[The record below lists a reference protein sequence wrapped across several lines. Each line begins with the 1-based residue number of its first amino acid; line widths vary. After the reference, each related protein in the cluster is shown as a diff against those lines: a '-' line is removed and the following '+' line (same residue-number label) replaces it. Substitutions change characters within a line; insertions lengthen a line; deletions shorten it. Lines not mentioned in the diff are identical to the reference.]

1 MEQRN
6 LTGSQNQE
14 TNPFHQK
21 DEYYFQPKFD
31 DFKVTST
38 YITMRDGVRIAATIC
53 IPKGLSTEDKL
64 PTLLYQTRYQRTH
77 HLRLPFRWI
86 WRETVDHYPKTE
98 LFTGNGYVCV
108 YIDVR
113 GCGASYGYRLGPFSE
128 DEVKDG
134 SDIVDWII
142 NQPWSDGNVV
152 SNGISYTGF
161 TSEWLATNNH
171 PAVKS
176 VMPGH
181 SGWDHFFDMIL
192 PGGCFNTAFI
202 QLWSFYGK
210 QLDQNVQNQM
220 KILIPFRWMLMKG
233 VKYVHS
239 DTEYTQLKE
248 AIQEHTNNEAAF
260 DNINDV
266 NHRDD
271 VVKIGSEESA
281 FDTRSLFRYQQEL
294 QKLNIPIYSW
304 ASWLDANFADVVIGR
319 FLNLRNPQ
327 IAIIG
332 DWNHGAHLPANPF
345 YPSRTEVTPSPHD
358 RIKTEISFFNRIL
371 KGDFS
376 EKILYYYTMGEE
388 KWKKSHIWPPLGQ
401 DSQKW
406 YLQENNGLTKNEPQ
420 AKDGADDYKVN
431 FRTTT
436 GLFNRWMAPAGLPID
451 YSNRTK
457 ADKKLLT
464 YTSAPL
470 EKDLEITGNPII
482 TLYLSSTH
490 EDGAV
495 FIYLEEVDE
504 AGNVTYLTDGNLRLL
519 HRKLSSEESPYKI
532 LIPYH
537 TFLKKDA
544 LLLVPHEISEIKFG
558 LHATSV
564 LVKEGHRIRVA
575 IAGADKEVFM
585 RYPAEGKPV
594 ITIER
599 NAKNPSFIDI
609 PIIER
614 K

>member
-1 MEQRN
+1 MPSN
-6 LTGSQNQE
+6 QNRDA
-14 TNPFHQK
+14 NPFHQK
-21 DEYYFQPKFD
+21 DEFFFQSEFE
-31 DFKVTST
+31 DFVVSST
-38 YITMRDGVRIAATIC
+38 YIKMRDGVKIAATIC
-53 IPKGLSTEDKL
+53 IPKSL
-64 PTLLYQTRYQRTH
+64 PPEEKVPALLYQTRYQRTH
-77 HLRLPFRWI
+77 HFRLPFRWL

-98 LFTGNGYVCV
+98 LFTANGYVCV
-108 YIDVR
+108 YVDVR

-142 NQPWSDGNVV
+142 KQPWSDGNIV

-161 TSEWLATNNH
+161 TAEWLATNNH

-181 SGWDHFFDMIL
+181 SGWDPFYDMIF

-210 QLDQNVQNQM
+210 QLDHNVQKQM

-239 DTEYTQLKE
+239 DTDYTQLKE
-248 AIQEHTNNEAAF
+248 AIQEHNNNEAVF
-260 DNINDV
+260 DNISDV
-266 NHRDD
+266 NYRNDE
-271 VVKIGSEESA
+271 VKIANEVNA
-281 FDTRSLFRYQQEL
+281 FDFRSLYRYQQEL

-304 ASWLDANFADVVIGR
+304 ASWLDANFADVVIER

-345 YPSRTEVTPSPHD
+345 DPSRSEVIPSPHD
-358 RIKTEISFFNRIL
+358 RIKTEISFFNKIL
-371 KGDFS
+371 KGSFS
-376 EKILYYYTMGEE
+376 EKVLYYYTMGEE
-388 KWKKSHIWPPLGQ
+388 MWKKSHSWPPLGHTMQ
-401 DSQKW
+401 RW
-406 YLQENNGLTKNEPQ
+406 YLRENYGLSTEEPE
-420 AKDGADDYKVN
+420 ANDGSDDYKVN
-431 FRTTT
+431 FRAST
-436 GLFNRWMAPAGLPID
+436 GLLNRWMGPAGLPID

-457 ADKKLLT
+457 ADKKLIT
-464 YTSAPL
+464 YTSLPL
-470 EKDLEITGNPII
+470 QNDIEITGNPII
-482 TLYLSSTH
+482 TLYMLSTH
-490 EDGAV
+490 KDGAIFV
-495 FIYLEEVDE
+495 YLEDVDE
-504 AGNVTYLTDGNLRLL
+504 SGNTTYITDGNLRLI
-519 HRKLSSEESPYKI
+519 HRKISLDEPPYKN

-537 TFLKKDA
+537 SFLKKDA
-544 LLLVPHEISEIKFG
+544 APLVPNEISEIKFG

-564 LVKEGHRIRVA
+564 LIKNGHRIRVA

-599 NAKNPSFIDI
+599 NSKNSSFIEI
-609 PIIER
+609 PIIE
-614 K
+614 KK